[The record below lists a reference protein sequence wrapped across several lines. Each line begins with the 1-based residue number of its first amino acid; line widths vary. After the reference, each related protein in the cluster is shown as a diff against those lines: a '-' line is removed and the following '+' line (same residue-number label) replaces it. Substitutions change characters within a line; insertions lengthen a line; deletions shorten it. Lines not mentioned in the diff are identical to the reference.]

1 MNSKNRRKYLLP
13 AAVLLIGFLCVVSYF
28 IFCPVR
34 TFGETLALK
43 NPSIHAENC
52 YSVSVLPRALSGLK
66 EDYLSVGSKHP
77 HDTFIDLENQE
88 KDCFFSLLSSLKV
101 RKKLGEYHE
110 FSSSHRQE
118 KGYYYIIFCHGSFD
132 LSICLCNEEL
142 CFASNPEKRFGSFP
156 FNTYYLADCPE
167 NKEILNEIL
176 EFLKGKAGYYA

>member
-1 MNSKNRRKYLLP
+1 MRKYVKPTLILLFLI
-13 AAVLLIGFLCVVSYF
+13 LLCLALYLLL
-28 IFCPVR
+28 CPVR
-34 TFGETLALK
+34 PLGEVLSLK

-77 HDTFIDLENQE
+77 HDIFIDLENQE

-110 FSSSHRQE
+110 FSSSHHQE
-118 KGYYYIIFCHGSFD
+118 KGYSYIIFCHGSFD

-176 EFLKGKAGYYA
+176 ELLLEKGNEAL

>member
-1 MNSKNRRKYLLP
+1 MRKYVKPTLILLFLI
-13 AAVLLIGFLCVVSYF
+13 LLCLALYLLL
-28 IFCPVR
+28 CPVR
-34 TFGETLALK
+34 PLGEVLSLK

-52 YSVSVLPRALSGLK
+52 HSVSVLPRALSGLK

-77 HDTFIDLENQE
+77 HNTFIDLENQE

-156 FNTYYLADCPE
+156 FNTYYLVDCPE

-176 EFLKGKAGYYA
+176 ELLLEKGNEAL